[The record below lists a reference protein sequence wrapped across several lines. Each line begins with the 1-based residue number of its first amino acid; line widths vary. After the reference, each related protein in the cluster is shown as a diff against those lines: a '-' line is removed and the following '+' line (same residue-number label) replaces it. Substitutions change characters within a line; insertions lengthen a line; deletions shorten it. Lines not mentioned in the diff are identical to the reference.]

1 MTSGPTTAANEAPA
15 ARRFSWA
22 ALAAAALGTYEVVT
36 MTSSPSSSPAGGM
49 PLRLATDSSTTR
61 PPKREPAW
69 FTSPDTVPA
78 ASRQSRARLAA
89 RRPSPAGVAR
99 TAGSRR
105 DRIQRA
111 TAVFVRVATPRW
123 PAATCPRQRA
133 SACWYS
139 LSWNELAPWPGAAG
153 RPGTATVAGAGES
166 AAARGRARPPFPRT
180 RRSSRGRAVAV
191 MTWRIR
197 GSVLAGPVRTTSIA
211 GVALAVNDTGA
222 DGAGRPA
229 VAVSIGLH
237 PAVAATMA
245 AAPVAAQLDQA
256 TRRITVDSL
265 RRGAPGSQVS

>member
-1 MTSGPTTAANEAPA
+1 
-15 ARRFSWA
+15 
-22 ALAAAALGTYEVVT
+22 
-36 MTSSPSSSPAGGM
+36 MTSSPSSSPAGGI

-78 ASRQSRARLAA
+78 ATRQSRVRLAA
-89 RRPSPAGVAR
+89 CRPWPAGAAR
-99 TAGSRR
+99 MAGSRR

-111 TAVFVRVATPRW
+111 TAAFVRVATPRW

-133 SACWYS
+133 SACWYW
-139 LSWNELAPWPGAAG
+139 LCWNELAPRPGAAG
-153 RPGTATVAGAGES
+153 RPGTTTVAGAGES

-197 GSVLAGPVRTTSIA
+197 GSVLAGPVTTTSIA
-211 GVALAVNDTGA
+211 GVAWAVSDTRA
-222 DGAGRPA
+222 DGAGLTA
-229 VAVSIGLH
+229 AAVSSGLH

-245 AAPVAAQLDQA
+245 AAPVAAQLYQA
-256 TRRITVDSL
+256 TRRITMCSL
-265 RRGAPGSQVS
+265 PRERPVPRCPEPARRSAQEEKRLPRT